1 MGRTQQYFIN
11 GKLYEL
17 PIYKAG
23 GDRVQLLEAPTIKGT
38 VKEIKNDG
46 MYVHVIWDKFQYPS
60 IKGIGVNW
68 LVSNIQAAK

>member
-1 MGRTQQYFIN
+1 MGRTQRYFIN

-17 PIYKAG
+17 PIYKA

-46 MYVHVIWDKFQYPS
+46 LYVHVIWDKFQHPS

>member
-23 GDRVQLLEAPTIKGT
+23 DRVQLLEAPTIKGR
-38 VKEIKNDG
+38 
-46 MYVHVIWDKFQYPS
+46 
-60 IKGIGVNW
+60 
-68 LVSNIQAAK
+68 